1 MPKAEKKIEIK
12 EEIKEE
18 KETLEDVRD
27 QAKEFFKKSNKDVRE
42 MMAYLKASSKETNRE
57 VREMSQYLKD
67 WIKVADNKLKNIDSK
82 LTVYEKKMVELTK
95 LNDSIDETLGNVLLA
110 IRQNEYLQAW
120 YPPQQGHEEMKVV
133 GRHPCQAK
141 TEI

>member
-1 MPKAEKKIEIK
+1 MTKAEKKIEIK
-12 EEIKEE
+12 EE
-18 KETLEDVRD
+18 KETLESVRE
-27 QAKEFFKKSNKDVRE
+27 QTKEFFKRSDKDVRE
-42 MMAYLKASSKETNRE
+42 MLAYLKASSKETNRE

-67 WIKVADNKLKNIDSK
+67 WIKIADNKLKNIDSK
-82 LTVYEKKMVELTK
+82 LAVYEKKMVELTK

-110 IRQNEYLQAW
+110 IRQNEYLHAW
-120 YPPQQGHEEMKVV
+120 YPEQQGHAEMKVV